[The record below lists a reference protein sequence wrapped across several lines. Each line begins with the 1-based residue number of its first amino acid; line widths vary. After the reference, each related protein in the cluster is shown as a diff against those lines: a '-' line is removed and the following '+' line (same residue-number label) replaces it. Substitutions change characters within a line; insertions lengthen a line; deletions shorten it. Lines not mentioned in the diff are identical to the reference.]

1 MQDVLNA
8 KNSVLYI
15 QGEKMSEQKMINIK
29 QFGLPANV
37 IVENYDYIGRMT
49 NTKLRYI
56 YCGRYILDC
65 QKKVVYDM
73 GEK

>member
-1 MQDVLNA
+1 MN
-8 KNSVLYI
+8 K
-15 QGEKMSEQKMINIK
+15 QKTINIK

-37 IVENYDYIGRMT
+37 IIENYDYIGRMT

-73 GEK
+73 GGEDTSGIEVVEREK